1 MERFILQLG
10 NMSLQASIVICVVLL
25 VRILFAKL
33 GIAKKYMNLLWILPY
48 LCMICPWKLEGDFG
62 FWRQY
67 GSGAV
72 DSTYEAK
79 EDIIMT
85 GNANIA
91 HTVADGNAFDSTFDN
106 LLQNV
111 TNNQVNDVSGMDVV
125 QLLLAIC
132 CIVWLAG
139 IIGLLIYSADAHL
152 KLHKKLICCMHL
164 TENIYLADD
173 ITVPFVMGVWKPRI
187 YLPSY
192 MPMDGFHYVIAH
204 EKTHIHRR
212 DPLKKILAYIIT
224 CLHWFN
230 PLAWVAFYFFGKDME
245 MACDEETVL
254 GLGISHKQDYAT
266 VLLSMSSGKK
276 LFLGT
281 PLAFGEGN
289 VKGRIKNIVKYKKT
303 WHVLSLLAIA
313 VIMVLAVG
321 FMTKEATYVP
331 LSKVQDMVHPPRE
344 ATTVVISM
352 NGESKKLSAE
362 EDFDKISNFLR
373 DIEIEKGKKSLSRSE
388 ERPMDIVIEL
398 GVNRFCFTADYHT
411 IWSDNDVKPSFS
423 HQVKEPEEVRAFVE
437 GLIASAEEE
446 GQTINVIQ
454 VPHELTMEEVIE
466 LVKTNQIKE
475 AFVDLP
481 QAETLPYT
489 NLIEDKNENDIAL
502 NWNYFCEFS
511 YEGSDFRLQ
520 ISYYKPDIAA
530 KYGKNANELDFIV
543 LSYYPGTLSYY
554 PNGASIKLYDGEHDL
569 YTIANDMPGRLSAFF
584 AQKDE
589 EYHIEQY
596 FTCTLPEGTY
606 VSEFKGLRNT
616 FVGSEI
622 LGDFKEIEVCKGA
635 PTVAFLPG
643 GLGVSEQT
651 DIMEFKNGRPVSVR
665 WHENHSGFST
675 QGQYLEGC
683 EMPAILYEGFQ
694 DLFTAAEF
702 EEYTQK
708 YNVSA
713 HEIITTSDFWFVFF
727 GEEDG
732 QYVYTVFLNQAYFI
746 KEDVIALARSV
757 KFTEQ

>member
-187 YLPSY
+187 YLPSH

-276 LFLGT
+276 LFLGA

-321 FMTKEATYVP
+321 FMTKVP
-331 LSKVQDMVHPPRE
+331 
-344 ATTVVISM
+344 
-352 NGESKKLSAE
+352 AE
-362 EDFDKISNFLR
+362 EAAQQVTEIVP
-373 DIEIEKGKKSLSRSE
+373 DIEALARME
-388 ERPMDIVIEL
+388 
-398 GVNRFCFTADYHT
+398 
-411 IWSDNDVKPSFS
+411 
-423 HQVKEPEEVRAFVE
+423 
-437 GLIASAEEE
+437 
-446 GQTINVIQ
+446 
-454 VPHELTMEEVIE
+454 PHELTMEELLELYNNGTLKEIMAALPFTEE
-466 LVKTNQIKE
+466 LV
-475 AFVDLP
+475 
-481 QAETLPYT
+481 YT
-489 NLIEDKNENDIAL
+489 NLERLEHSEYAL
-502 NWNYFCEFS
+502 NYTYTCDLE
-511 YEGSDFRLQ
+511 YDGEIYPFRA
-520 ISYYKPDIAA
+520 SYYKPDKVEGREIE
-530 KYGKNANELDFIV
+530 ANQMDMVYLNHKASGDMCMLYIDRDPAFSENLEAFLEL
-543 LSYYPGTLSYY
+543 
-554 PNGASIKLYDGEHDL
+554 
-569 YTIANDMPGRLSAFF
+569 
-584 AQKDE
+584 
-589 EYHIEQY
+589 EYNIEQY
-596 FTCTLPEGTY
+596 LTFELPKETWLG
-606 VSEFKGLRNT
+606 EFKIGFNDIYDGCLILGNYEELPHSDSMGGAWASPGSIGLTSHER
-616 FVGSEI
+616 VADSEI
-622 LGDFKEIEVCKGA
+622 MKF
-635 PTVAFLPG
+635 
-643 GLGVSEQT
+643 EQG
-651 DIMEFKNGRPVSVR
+651 KPVSVR
-665 WHENHSGFST
+665 WYANHSGFIT
-675 QGQYLEGC
+675 KGEYLDGC
-683 EMPAILYEGFQ
+683 DMPAILYEAEF
-694 DLFTAAEF
+694 DLFTAADSI
-702 EEYTQK
+702 EYSEKNNIPLDKLQTVSK
-708 YNVSA
+708 YYY
-713 HEIITTSDFWFVFF
+713 VFF
-727 GEEDG
+727 GTEDSRYIY
-732 QYVYTVFLNQAYFI
+732 YVALNQAYFT